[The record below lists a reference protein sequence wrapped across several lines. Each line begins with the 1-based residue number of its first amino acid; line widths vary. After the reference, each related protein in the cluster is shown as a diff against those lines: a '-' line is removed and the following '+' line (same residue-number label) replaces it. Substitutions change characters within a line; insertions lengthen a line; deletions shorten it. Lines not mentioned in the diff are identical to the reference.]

1 MVVSLVYRPAMLR
14 CSDDGGL
21 VRVPDA
27 DESAHGFLI
36 GELL

>member
-1 MVVSLVYRPAMLR
+1 MVVSLVYRPVMLQ
-14 CSDDGGL
+14 CSDGRGL

-36 GELL
+36 GDLL